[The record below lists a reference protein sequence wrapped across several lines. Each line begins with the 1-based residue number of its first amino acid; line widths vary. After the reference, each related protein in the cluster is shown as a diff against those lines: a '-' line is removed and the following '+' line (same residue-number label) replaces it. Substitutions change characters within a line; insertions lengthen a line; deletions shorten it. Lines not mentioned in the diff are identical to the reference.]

1 LQLAD
6 RLSEIYVYRIK
17 LLHGGEMRR
26 LAVADQCAFRHQGTP
41 DTSADRGADNGVIQL
56 ELCTREISLA
66 RGNISLGLAPIGDR
80 GLVLGLRCGLAVDQL
95 FNALG
100 LQIRLDQHRL
110 RLRERGLG
118 SIAFH
123 LEADRVDAIEHV
135 PGLHVGSLLER
146 TFHHNSRNP
155 RAHFGDSRRRD
166 PTRQLPD
173 VGPCRGLQRHDADLR
188 GRGRRGCLRLVAR
201 AKAEQYTS

>member
-1 LQLAD
+1 
-6 RLSEIYVYRIK
+6 
-17 LLHGGEMRR
+17 M
-26 LAVADQCAFRHQGTP
+26 
-41 DTSADRGADNGVIQL
+41 
-56 ELCTREISLA
+56 
-66 RGNISLGLAPIGDR
+66 
-80 GLVLGLRCGLAVDQL
+80 LGLRCGLAVDQL

-146 TFHHNSRNP
+146 TFHHNSRNVTMLTCGGAAVAVACGSSHAQRP
-155 RAHFGDSRRRD
+155 NNIQARTAQDG
-166 PTRQLPD
+166 L
-173 VGPCRGLQRHDADLR
+173 VGIFIRLLLHIVLCAQRSLR
-188 GRGRRGCLRLVAR
+188 ITKRPEGEAASPFVTLRC
-201 AKAEQYTS
+201 T